1 MQNYN
6 PLASALEQL
15 GQVNHFLKI
24 NPNIFAQLQAPE
36 RFIEVS
42 IPVRMDDG
50 TTRVFTGFR
59 SQWNSAR
66 GAYKGGIRFHPG
78 VNENEVK
85 ALSAWMTWKTAVLNL
100 PLGGGK
106 GGIIVNPRELSSGEL
121 ERLSRGYIRALH
133 RNIGPDLDV
142 PAPDVNTNAQIMAW
156 MLDEY
161 ETIIGAH
168 RPGTITGKPLSI
180 GGSKVRDYATAQGA
194 FYVLEAAAHKLG
206 LKKHATIA
214 IQGFGNA
221 GSHMAQLLQEA
232 GYKILTVSDS
242 KCSIHNAMG
251 LDVEAVRR
259 HKESSGSVADCIG
272 TENDDP
278 DNVITYDVDIL
289 IPAALEN
296 AITAKNADQ
305 VKAKL
310 IIEMANGPTSPE
322 AEKILNEKGVVIV
335 PDILAN
341 AGGVTVSYLE
351 QVQNAYGYYWEESE
365 VLEKLSKMMH
375 EAFESV
381 WAEKEKYGTTF
392 RLGAYALA
400 VERVAQAMAD
410 RGKS

>member
-1 MQNYN
+1 MPRYN

-15 GQVNHFLKI
+15 GQVNDFLKI
-24 NPNIFAQLQAPE
+24 DPNIFVQLQAPE
-36 RFIEVS
+36 RFIEVA

-50 TTRVFTGFR
+50 SIRVFTGYR

-66 GAYKGGIRFHPG
+66 GAYKGGIRFHQD
-78 VNENEVK
+78 VSENEVK
-85 ALSAWMTWKTAVLNL
+85 ALSAWMTWKTAVLDL

-106 GGIIVNPRELSSGEL
+106 GGVIVNPKELTAGEL

-142 PAPDVNTNAQIMAW
+142 PAPDVNTTPQIMAW

-161 ETIIGAH
+161 EIMVGAH

-194 FYVLEAAAHKLG
+194 FFVLEAAANKLG
-206 LKKHATIA
+206 LQKHATIG

-232 GYKILTVSDS
+232 GYKVLAVSDS
-242 KCSIHNAMG
+242 KCAVYNAMG
-251 LDVEAVRR
+251 LDIEAVRR
-259 HKESSGSVADCIG
+259 HKEQTGSVADCAG
-272 TENDDP
+272 TANDLP
-278 DNVITYDVDIL
+278 DSVITYDVDIL
-289 IPAALEN
+289 IPSALEN
-296 AITAKNADQ
+296 AITAENAGQ

-310 IIEMANGPTSPE
+310 IIELANGPTTPE
-322 AEKILNEKGVVIV
+322 AEKILNKKGVLIV

-351 QVQNAYGYYWEESE
+351 QVQNAYGYYWEEAE
-365 VLEKLSKMMH
+365 VLEKLAKSMH
-375 EAFESV
+375 SAFDAA
-381 WAEKEKYGTTF
+381 WLEKEKYRTTF

-400 VERVAQAMAD
+400 VERVARAMAD
-410 RGKS
+410 RGRG

>member
-15 GQVNHFLKI
+15 GQVNRFLKI

-50 TTRVFTGFR
+50 TIRVFTGFR

-66 GAYKGGIRFHPG
+66 GAYKGGIRFHQD

-85 ALSAWMTWKTAVLNL
+85 ALSAWMTWKTAVMNL

-106 GGIIVNPRELSSGEL
+106 GGVIVNPKELSLAEL
-121 ERLSRGYIRALH
+121 EKLSRGYIRRLH
-133 RNIGPDLDV
+133 RNLGPDLDV
-142 PAPDVNTNAQIMAW
+142 PAPDVNTNSQIMAW

-161 ETIIGAH
+161 ETIIGSH
-168 RPGTITGKPLSI
+168 RPGVITGKPLPI

-194 FYVLEAAAHKLG
+194 FYVLEAAAQKLG
-206 LKKHATIA
+206 LKKHATVG

-232 GYKILTVSDS
+232 GYKVLTVSDS

-251 LDVEAVRR
+251 LDIDAVRQ
-259 HKESSGSVADCIG
+259 HKEMTGSVADCAG
-272 TENDDP
+272 TENDKP
-278 DNVITYDVDIL
+278 ESVITYDVDIL

-296 AITAKNADQ
+296 AITAKNAGE

-310 IIEMANGPTSPE
+310 IIEMANGPTSPD
-322 AEKILNEKGVVIV
+322 AERILNEKGAVIV

-351 QVQNAYGYYWEESE
+351 QVQNAYNYYWEENE
-365 VLEKLSKMMH
+365 VLEKLKKMMH

-381 WAEKEKYGTTF
+381 WAEKEKYDTTF

-400 VERVAQAMAD
+400 VERVAQAMSD
-410 RGKS
+410 RS